1 MKGVGK
7 LPERWEIQSRTVP
20 AGAGPRGKAGGG
32 CVLGGLALSLAF
44 AQVCVCVYWGDSPR
58 PWPLPRC
65 VCLCVNVLGGHGS
78 LCPSVCVCVCVC
90 VGVLRGLAPSLT
102 FAQGLHT
109 CSHSLSDA
117 KCDRQPP
124 VEQASP
130 DIPLARPGPAAAPK
144 RKPFPDHS
152 SLLAGP
158 G

>member
-1 MKGVGK
+1 MKG
-7 LPERWEIQSRTVP
+7 EWENCPRDGRYKAELCLWVH
-20 AGAGPRGKAGGG
+20 GPGGR
-32 CVLGGLALSLAF
+32 LWGL
-44 AQVCVCVYWGDSPR
+44 CVYWGHAPC

-65 VCLCVNVLGGHGS
+65 VC
-78 LCPSVCVCVCVC
+78 
-90 VGVLRGLAPSLT
+90 VGVLGGLAPSLA

-130 DIPLARPGPAAAPK
+130 DIPLARPGPAAAPE
-144 RKPFPDHS
+144 RKPFPDLS
-152 SLLAGP
+152 SPLAGP